1 MSDSAETTAV
11 LTAASQEKAISR
23 AAWALEEARRQG
35 ADGAEIAIQLA
46 QGFTASVRNGDVETV
61 EYHRDRGVGISVL
74 IGDSKGNASST
85 DDSEESLRDAIAA
98 ACAIARHTQPDPHA
112 ALAEPALLCPDIA
125 DLDLYHP
132 WPMSVDQA
140 IEKSLV
146 CERAARTDSR
156 IVNSEGASLSSS
168 ASMRLLATSNGFLGS
183 YRSTHH
189 SLSCAVLAQD
199 DNGMQTGHWYDTGR
213 RGEQLAD
220 AELIGRTAQ
229 QEALGRLGAQI
240 PETGNY
246 PVILAP
252 RVAAGFFGHLL
263 AAISGGAIYRRSSFL
278 LDALGEVVLPSWM
291 SLSENPLLPAGNG
304 SSPFDQDGLAR
315 QQQSFVEHG
324 ILKKYALSLYAARR
338 LAMTPTGNGGGVRN
352 VTVSNS
358 GDTQKSLMAQVPRG
372 ILVTDVMGQ
381 GVNTVTGDY
390 SRGAGGFYFENG
402 EILYPVHEF
411 TLAGELRSMLASI
424 AGSATD
430 VDRRGN
436 IMCGSLLLPEVK
448 VAGR

>member
-11 LTAASQEKAISR
+11 LNTALQEKATSK
-23 AAWALEEARRQG
+23 AAWALDEARRQG
-35 ADGAEIAIQLA
+35 ADGAEIAIHLA
-46 QGFTASVRNGDVETV
+46 QGFTASVRNGDVETI

-74 IGDSKGNASST
+74 IGDCKGNASST

-112 ALAEPALLCPDIA
+112 ALAEPALLCREVPE
-125 DLDLYHP
+125 LDLYHP
-132 WPMSVDQA
+132 WTMPVEQA
-140 IEKSLV
+140 IKKSLA
-146 CERAARTDSR
+146 CERAARSDAR

-168 ASMRLLATSNGFLGS
+168 ASLRLLATSNGFMGS

-199 DNGMQTGHWYDTGR
+199 ENGMQTGHWYDTGR
-213 RGEQLAD
+213 RGELLASD
-220 AELIGRTAQ
+220 EYIGQKAQ
-229 QEALGRLGAQI
+229 QEAVSKLGAQI
-240 PETGNY
+240 PQTGNY
-246 PVILAP
+246 PIVLAP
-252 RVAAGFFGHLL
+252 RVAASLVGHLL
-263 AAISGGAIYRRSSFL
+263 AAINGGAIYRRSSFL
-278 LDALGEVVLPSWM
+278 LDALGEQVLPSWM
-291 SLSENPLLPAGNG
+291 SLSEQPLLIAGNG
-304 SSPFDQDGLAR
+304 SSPFDQDGLPR
-315 QQQSFVEHG
+315 RQQSFVDQG
-324 ILKKYALSLYAARR
+324 ILSTFSLSLYAARR
-338 LAMTPTGNGGGVRN
+338 LAMAPTGNGGGARN
-352 VTVSNS
+352 IVISDS
-358 GDTQKSLMAQVPRG
+358 GETLQQLMDRVPSG

-411 TLAGELRSMLASI
+411 TLAGQLREMLANI
-424 AGSATD
+424 AGSGTD

-436 IMCGSLLLPEVK
+436 IMCGSLLLPDVK